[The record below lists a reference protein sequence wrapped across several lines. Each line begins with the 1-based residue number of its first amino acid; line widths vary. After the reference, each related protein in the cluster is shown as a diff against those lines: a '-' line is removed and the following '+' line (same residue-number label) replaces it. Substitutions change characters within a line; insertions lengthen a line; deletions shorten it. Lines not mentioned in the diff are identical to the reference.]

1 MNGATLQ
8 RVAPFIDCQGIWC
21 YDIEF
26 SGDMGNCVRLE
37 KAENSVREY
46 ITTFGCFRA
55 TEVAT
60 SGELVSRLGTLGKN
74 LIQRFAA

>member
-1 MNGATLQ
+1 
-8 RVAPFIDCQGIWC
+8 
-21 YDIEF
+21 
-26 SGDMGNCVRLE
+26 MGNCVRLE

-74 LIQRFAA
+74 LFQRFAA